1 MARHEEESMAS
12 LLANKY
18 YWTSDFGGGERK
30 TAISLLFGKM
40 QWVKKTVWSKDGDR
54 ERAGK
59 RVKGQRKEKESR
71 EILEGGW
78 RRTLFLGVPSRR
90 GRGDAPRR
98 REYGLRVYKE

>member
-12 LLANKY
+12 LLAHEH
-18 YWTSDFGGGERK
+18 YWTSKFGGGERK

-71 EILEGGW
+71 EILEGDREGP
-78 RRTLFLGVPSRR
+78 FLSVFPQGEDVGMSPPCGV
-90 GRGDAPRR
+90 
-98 REYGLRVYKE
+98 